1 MGSVPIAVI
10 VSVVVTHSMA
20 RDYICNI
27 RLPERLND
35 SCEHAI
41 NRFPLMIVGNVGR
54 TFTAQDSFSLPVSF
68 AGHTNATY
76 TYNAKSEEF
85 IESGM

>member
-1 MGSVPIAVI
+1 
-10 VSVVVTHSMA
+10 
-20 RDYICNI
+20 
-27 RLPERLND
+27 
-35 SCEHAI
+35 
-41 NRFPLMIVGNVGR
+41 MIVGNVGR